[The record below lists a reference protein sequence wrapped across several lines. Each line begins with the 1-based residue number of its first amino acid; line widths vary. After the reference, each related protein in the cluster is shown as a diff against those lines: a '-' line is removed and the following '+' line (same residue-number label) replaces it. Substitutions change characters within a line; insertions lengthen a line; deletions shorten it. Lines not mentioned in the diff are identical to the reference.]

1 MDQNRTEPKGQSNQV
16 STNARG
22 QQQSRQQWDGH
33 ERRMG
38 TPDRRQQGGGQRQS
52 RNTSADI
59 QMMNEGSSR

>member
-22 QQQSRQQWDGH
+22 QQQSKQQWDGH

-38 TPDRRQQGGGQRQS
+38 TPDRRQGDQRQS

-59 QMMNEGSSR
+59 RMMNEGSSR

>member
-1 MDQNRTEPKGQSNQV
+1 MDQERSQSQGQS
-16 STNARG
+16 G
-22 QQQSRQQWDGH
+22 QQPSKQAWDGR

-38 TPDRRQQGGGQRQS
+38 TPDRRQQQSGDQRQP